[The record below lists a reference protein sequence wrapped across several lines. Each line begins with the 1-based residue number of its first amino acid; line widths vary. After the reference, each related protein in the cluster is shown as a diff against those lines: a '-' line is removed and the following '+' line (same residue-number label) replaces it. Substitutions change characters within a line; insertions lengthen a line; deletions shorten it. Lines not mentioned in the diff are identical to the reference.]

1 MKITVGGKAEHIQQI
16 IPKTFEQAIKS
27 ARYKW
32 TRKGHSSE
40 QLIGQLARD
49 FAVEYLVAENAF
61 FDAVAEYPEPEEGEL

>member
-1 MKITVGGKAEHIQQI
+1 MTND
-16 IPKTFEQAIKS
+16 FENAIKA
-27 ARYKW
+27 ARYRW

-61 FDAVAEYPEPEEGEL
+61 FDAVAEYPESEEVTV